1 MSTTPNPTEAPSA
14 PPGPPGPQRR
24 LVRLVDDRKWAG
36 VASGL
41 AWYFSVDP
49 TIVRV
54 LFFVLNFMT
63 GGMAFGLYLV
73 LWFVLPK
80 ATRAEVG
87 PPPPRSTLWRSNG
100 AIALTIVGGL
110 LLISAIDLFRGDVL
124 FAGLLIGAGILLFD
138 DDRGRVPSAIAD
150 ALQQAGQALG
160 GKGGDQTAAPST
172 AAPDAATPPA
182 DGPAPGEGSGPA
194 DGAGPADGSASGRA
208 GESAEGWQAWH
219 SAPHGPHPWAD
230 HLSGRPTEPVEPPL
244 SAYRSGYAG
253 RWDPHEEAPPVR
265 PPRPRS
271 TLGPLTV
278 AVWLLS
284 LGAAIAMDRLGIV
297 ALGPASVI
305 GLTVLVAGT
314 GLVVGSVFG
323 RARWLIPVGIIGSL
337 LLVASGVLG
346 VAAPWMQLD
355 AGVGEATH
363 APTTLEEL
371 QDRYAIGL
379 GSLQLDLSRVPLD
392 GQTIEVDAS
401 VGLGEIRVTVPPDV
415 DVVATGSLG
424 LGDWM
429 VLSEGDEGGGLTIEA
444 AEDLPDDEGTVVLD
458 LRGGVAEIVV
468 ERGERR

>member
-1 MSTTPNPTEAPSA
+1 M
-14 PPGPPGPQRR
+14 
-24 LVRLVDDRKWAG
+24 
-36 VASGL
+36 
-41 AWYFSVDP
+41 
-49 TIVRV
+49 
-54 LFFVLNFMT
+54 
-63 GGMAFGLYLV
+63 
-73 LWFVLPK
+73 
-80 ATRAEVG
+80 
-87 PPPPRSTLWRSNG
+87 
-100 AIALTIVGGL
+100 
-110 LLISAIDLFRGDVL
+110 
-124 FAGLLIGAGILLFD
+124 
-138 DDRGRVPSAIAD
+138 
-150 ALQQAGQALG
+150 
-160 GKGGDQTAAPST
+160 
-172 AAPDAATPPA
+172 
-182 DGPAPGEGSGPA
+182 
-194 DGAGPADGSASGRA
+194 
-208 GESAEGWQAWH
+208 
-219 SAPHGPHPWAD
+219 
-230 HLSGRPTEPVEPPL
+230 
-244 SAYRSGYAG
+244 
-253 RWDPHEEAPPVR
+253 R